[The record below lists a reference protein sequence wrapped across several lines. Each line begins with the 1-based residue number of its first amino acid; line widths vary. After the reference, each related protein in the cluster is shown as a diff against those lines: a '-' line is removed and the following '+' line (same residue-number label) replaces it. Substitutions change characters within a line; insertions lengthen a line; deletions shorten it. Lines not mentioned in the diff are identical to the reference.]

1 MSSQEYKYDIVDVDD
16 DDVVALDQAKGKKKV
31 GPLEK
36 Y

>member
-16 DDVVALDQAKGKKKV
+16 DDIVAIHQAKGKKKV
-31 GPLEK
+31 GPLAK